1 MEKIHCLG
9 IRNLSL
15 SLSKLS
21 KLSLLRSFSYLK
33 HGTILIRKK

>member
-15 SLSKLS
+15 SFSKLS
-21 KLSLLRSFSYLK
+21 KLSLPEV
-33 HGTILIRKK
+33 ILVP